1 VRRQAN
7 QPADWTRCQPWIR
20 LSASTCGLGSRK
32 SRLIVT
38 IRCQAH
44 GFCSLSWN
52 EGRRP
57 ARQGETVTK
66 AQIERSTLLLLIAIN
81 GVMFVIELAAGWVA
95 QSMGLIADSLD
106 MLADAGVYGIA
117 LLAVGSSPLRKA
129 QAAAASGCLQLA
141 LAGVVLVEVGRKL
154 LCGSE
159 PASGLMIGVSVV
171 ALAANAAC
179 LYLLRKHRHGEVHMR
194 ASWIFST
201 TDVQANVGVMIA
213 GVLVA
218 LTGSPTP
225 DLIIGVLVCGIV
237 VRGGVRILREAR
249 REGRLL

>member
-1 VRRQAN
+1 
-7 QPADWTRCQPWIR
+7 
-20 LSASTCGLGSRK
+20 
-32 SRLIVT
+32 
-38 IRCQAH
+38 
-44 GFCSLSWN
+44 
-52 EGRRP
+52 
-57 ARQGETVTK
+57 VTK

-154 LCGSE
+154 LYGSE
-159 PASGLMIGVSVV
+159 PVSGLMIGVSVV

-213 GVLVA
+213 GVLVT

>member
-1 VRRQAN
+1 M
-7 QPADWTRCQPWIR
+7 
-20 LSASTCGLGSRK
+20 
-32 SRLIVT
+32 
-38 IRCQAH
+38 
-44 GFCSLSWN
+44 
-52 EGRRP
+52 
-57 ARQGETVTK
+57 TK

-154 LCGSE
+154 LYGSE
-159 PASGLMIGVSVV
+159 PVSGLMIGVSVV

-218 LTGSPTP
+218 LTGSGTP

>member
-1 VRRQAN
+1 
-7 QPADWTRCQPWIR
+7 
-20 LSASTCGLGSRK
+20 
-32 SRLIVT
+32 
-38 IRCQAH
+38 
-44 GFCSLSWN
+44 
-52 EGRRP
+52 
-57 ARQGETVTK
+57 VTK

-154 LCGSE
+154 LYGSE
-159 PASGLMIGVSVV
+159 PVSGLMIGVSVV

-249 REGRLL
+249 REGSLL